1 MPFLA
6 VDAEVCRKERALLS
20 LNIIIQ
26 KTKATILDVGRR
38 CCSRELQN
46 SKTNKAKVEFL
57 VDKPKVVKTKHNDAS
72 QEEAIADERY
82 ATQPLLHEG

>member
-38 CCSRELQN
+38 CCSREL
-46 SKTNKAKVEFL
+46 
-57 VDKPKVVKTKHNDAS
+57 
-72 QEEAIADERY
+72 
-82 ATQPLLHEG
+82 